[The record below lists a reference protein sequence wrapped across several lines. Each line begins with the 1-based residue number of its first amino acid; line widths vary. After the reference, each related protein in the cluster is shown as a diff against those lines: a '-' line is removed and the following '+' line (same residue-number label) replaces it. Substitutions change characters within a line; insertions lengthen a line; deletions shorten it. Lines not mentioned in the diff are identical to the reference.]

1 MKFKTGCALAV
12 LTLMCFQSSHGGV
25 MKKMFSKGDAKENE
39 STENNQLDVK
49 ENATPE
55 SQENKENKNTG
66 DEGNTVEAEK
76 PASTEAES
84 TSADET
90 KPAEQNA
97 SSEPSSTS
105 AKSTDSNPIIA
116 KVGNKSIR
124 LNEVVELMKEI
135 PPELLQKM
143 PTDKLFPVIR
153 KQLVDNMLLLDH
165 AYKMG
170 IDKKPEFTQQLEML
184 KKQLLYRFAL
194 QINVMPARQNEA
206 RLKSEYTAYLME
218 FKKQKEYSLH
228 FAAFKDKK
236 DAENMITALNKGG
249 DFTKLM
255 TEKSISSTAGID
267 ITDRFIP
274 FNAMPEFLQKAVKDM
289 KKGEY
294 SKAPAEAPDGY
305 YVFKIV
311 SVRDSEPLAFE
322 KAKPFLEERVVRAET
337 MKLLN
342 RLYKQSNVKLFKEDG
357 TPDSTDPAAMPSIR

>member
-1 MKFKTGCALAV
+1 MKLKTGCALAV
-12 LTLMCFQSSHGGV
+12 LALMCFQSTHGGV
-25 MKKMFSKGDAKENE
+25 AKKMFSKEDAKENE
-39 STENNQLDVK
+39 STESNHLEVK

-55 SQENKENKNTG
+55 SQENTSTEN
-66 DEGNTVEAEK
+66 EGKAPEVEQ
-76 PASTEAES
+76 PASTESES
-84 TSADET
+84 ASADEA

-97 SSEPSSTS
+97 SSEPSSTP

-124 LNEVVELMKEI
+124 LNEVMELMKEI

-170 IDKKPEFTQQLEML
+170 IEKRPEFIQQLDLL

-206 RLKSEYTAYLME
+206 RLKSEYTAYLVE

-228 FAAFKDKK
+228 FAAFKEKK
-236 DAENMITALNKGG
+236 DAEGMIEALNKGG
-249 DFTKLM
+249 EFTKLM

-274 FNAMPEFLQKAVKDM
+274 FNAMPEFLQKSIKDM
-289 KKGEY
+289 KKGDY
-294 SKAPAEAPDGY
+294 SKTPIEAPDGY
-305 YVFKIV
+305 YVLKVV
-311 SVRDSEPLAFE
+311 SVRDSEPLSFE
-322 KAKPFLEERVVRAET
+322 KAKPYLEERVVRAET

-342 RLYKQSNVKLFKEDG
+342 RLYKQSSVKLFKEDG
-357 TPDSTDPAAMPSIR
+357 SPDSTDPAAMPSIQ